1 MQFEQ
6 YGDLI
11 DQGFLQFNENLIN
24 NQDPHSKIENGETPG
39 AEYPTEHPLN
49 NSLKIALLCKTCT
62 EYNLQ
67 WFHFKKFCNL
77 NIG

>member
-39 AEYPTEHPLN
+39 AEYPNEYPLS
-49 NSLKIALLCKTCT
+49 NSLKITLLCKP
-62 EYNLQ
+62 EYHLQ
-67 WFHFKKFCNL
+67 RFHLKKSCNL